1 MSQLWQGVASLWCGG
16 GQALKGVPPVTVIVG
31 ETYAMAMV
39 IVMMIVVMVIISYRR
54 MNNLLP
60 LYL

>member
-1 MSQLWQGVASLWCGG
+1 MS
-16 GQALKGVPPVTVIVG
+16 KGVPFVAVVVDK
-31 ETYAMAMV
+31 TYAMAMV